1 MKSQY
6 NGMFI
11 FLTLATFLF
20 LENTPIAC
28 SIYRVSAFQPTDRA
42 TGKRPGTSTLFR
54 LWAGSDLQTKPNE
67 GKFSSETI
75 TRKVEDELHECQFC
89 TQSFASRN
97 ALFRHVRSDEP
108 CSSLLAAEEGRA
120 IDPSTTTPMSR
131 QMLAFQLAYYAPNQE
146 KEMTS
151 EAELAGRRFRVA
163 VQEAL
168 DSFVRDEIHLN
179 ITVNIVSSTQ
189 VSIANQRH
197 KSLSQ
202 EIGCAGGGDVVVFTI
217 KAPSSTHL
225 DTMGND
231 SPKRQ
236 RKFLQSLLE
245 RTSSNLE
252 TTTDSESVQ
261 VRPFACKWLPMDQKV
276 LHAET
281 DCTQRVYHYLLPL
294 RWLPDG
300 LELERWIVENNASS
314 FTGLEDGP
322 KKPRNRSLVWTSTAV
337 GQRGEDG
344 HICQLQR
351 APPFG
356 SIRTLKSALRRA
368 TSATIPNR
376 RVRRKPLQ
384 QVNEIER
391 QEVSPEIT
399 SSFRGKIAT
408 GRYGLLANKE
418 RRAWHNFADPNLRGD
433 ASPNNEPVW
442 RVLDQVKIVSFIKGP
457 EDKDEVAAVLEFC
470 GDSFCREQIRR
481 IVGAALAVAHSWLPI
496 EIFDVATQADVW
508 METPLAPAGRLY
520 MEGARFHFD
529 KLRTGKEFFE
539 HGMVVSNGED
549 AQEWIQQQLLRQ
561 KSTID
566 DIQEEQQWLGTLRN
580 IVAPRISNQ
589 LFKAQLDHE
598 RHDQRSDSG
607 DKALA
612 MLEPPPEM
620 YMGTLDLLRD
630 IVASNKWPETS
641 VARSTVIR
649 GSVDSKQA
657 KGAMAAGGSFTV
669 VNPAKIGSYNLPLAN
684 TLFPDLVHSVFKL
697 EEALCQTEITRAH
710 ENGSASSIPK
720 NMRVPSSHCAVNCNA
735 QFTLHVDSGRGQGQS
750 VSMIVG
756 LGDYLQGEIGVEGTY
771 HGIRYKP
778 LEFDGW
784 KLRHWTKVYHGER
797 FSLVWFSP
805 ADM

>member
-1 MKSQY
+1 MNAQY
-6 NGMFI
+6 NEMFI
-11 FLTLATFLF
+11 YLTLATFLF
-20 LENTPIAC
+20 LENTSIAC
-28 SIYRVSAFQPTDRA
+28 SICRVSAFQPTDRA
-42 TGKRPGTSTLFR
+42 TGKRQGISTFFR
-54 LWAGSDLQTKPNE
+54 LWVGSEPKDEKFILETTK
-67 GKFSSETI
+67 
-75 TRKVEDELHECQFC
+75 RKVKDELHECKFC

-108 CSSLLAAEEGRA
+108 CSSLLTAEEGRSIHSSPA
-120 IDPSTTTPMSR
+120 IPMSR
-131 QMLAFQLAYYAPNQE
+131 QMLAFQVAYYAANQQE
-146 KEMTS
+146 GVAS
-151 EAELAGRRFRVA
+151 EAELAGQRLRGA

-168 DSFVRDEIHLN
+168 DSYVRDEIHLN
-179 ITVNIVSSTQ
+179 VTVNIISSTQ

-202 EIGCAGGGDVVVFTI
+202 EIGCAAERDVVVFTI

-231 SPKRQ
+231 NPERQ

-245 RTSSNLE
+245 RTASNLE
-252 TTTDSESVQ
+252 RTTDNDSVQ
-261 VRPFACKWLPMDQKV
+261 VRLFACKWLPMDQKL
-276 LHAET
+276 LHAEM
-281 DCTQRVYHYLLPL
+281 DCTQRVYHYLLPV

-300 LELERWIVENNASS
+300 LELERWLVEDNASS
-314 FTGLEDGP
+314 YTGPDDAP
-322 KKPRNRSLVWTSTAV
+322 KRPRNRSLAWTSTAV
-337 GQRGEDG
+337 RQRREDG
-344 HICQLQR
+344 QICQLQR
-351 APPFG
+351 ATALD
-356 SIRTLKSALRRA
+356 SIRTLKSALKRA

-384 QVNEIER
+384 RVNELER
-391 QEVSPEIT
+391 QQVSPEVA

-442 RVLDQVKIVSFIKGP
+442 RVLDQVKIGSFIQGP
-457 EDKDEVAAVLEFC
+457 EDNDEVAAVLEFC

-481 IVGAALAVAHSWLPI
+481 IVGTALAVAHGWLPI
-496 EIFDVATQADVW
+496 DLFDVATQADVW

-520 MEGARFHFD
+520 LEGGRFNFD
-529 KLRTGKEFFE
+529 KLRTGKDIFE
-539 HGMVVSNGED
+539 HGMVVSSRED
-549 AQEWIQQQLLRQ
+549 AQEWIQQHLLRQ
-561 KSTID
+561 KSTD
-566 DIQEEQQWLGTLRN
+566 DAIYQEQRWLGTLRN

-589 LFKAQLDHE
+589 LEAQLDHD
-598 RHDQRSDSG
+598 RHQKSESG
-607 DKALA
+607 DIAQR
-612 MLEPPPEM
+612 MLELPPEM
-620 YMGTLDLLRD
+620 YRGTLDLLRD
-630 IVASNKWPETS
+630 IVASNKWPKTS

-649 GSVDSKQA
+649 SSVESQQA
-657 KGAMAAGGSFTV
+657 KGDKAAGGSFTV

-684 TLFPDLVHSVFKL
+684 TLFPDLVYSVFEL

-710 ENGSASSIPK
+710 ENGSASSIPN

-784 KLRHWTKVYHGER
+784 KLRHWTNVYHGER
-797 FSLVWFSP
+797 FSLVWFTP
-805 ADM
+805 ADE

>member
-1 MKSQY
+1 MKAQD
-6 NGMFI
+6 NGMLI
-11 FLTLATFLF
+11 FFTLAAFF
-20 LENTPIAC
+20 CLENTSIARSMC
-28 SIYRVSAFQPTDRA
+28 QVSAFQPTDRA
-42 TGKRPGTSTLFR
+42 TGKRQGTSTAFR
-54 LWAGSDLQTKPNE
+54 LWVGSKSNE
-67 GKFSSETI
+67 EKFISET
-75 TRKVEDELHECQFC
+75 TTQKVKDQLHECQFC

-108 CSSLLAAEEGRA
+108 CSSLLAAEEGKT
-120 IDPSTTTPMSR
+120 IHSSPTTPMSR
-131 QMLAFQLAYYAPNQE
+131 QMLAFQVAYYAANQE
-146 KEMTS
+146 KKMTS
-151 EAELAGRRFRVA
+151 EAELAGRHLRVA

-168 DSFVRDEIHLN
+168 DSYVRDEIHLN
-179 ITVNIVSSTQ
+179 VTVNILSSTQ

-197 KSLSQ
+197 GSLSQ
-202 EIGCAGGGDVVVFTI
+202 EIGCAAGGDVVVFTI

-231 SPKRQ
+231 DPERQ

-252 TTTDSESVQ
+252 RIDCNESVQ
-261 VRPFACKWLPMDQKV
+261 VRLFACKWLPMDQKL

-281 DCTQRVYHYLLPL
+281 DCTQRVYHYLLPM

-300 LELERWIVENNASS
+300 LELERWLVEDNASS
-314 FTGLEDGP
+314 STGPEDDP
-322 KKPRNRSLVWTSTAV
+322 KKPRNRSLAWTSTAV
-337 GQRGEDG
+337 GQRREDG
-344 HICQLQR
+344 HICEFQR
-351 APPFG
+351 APPFD

-384 QVNEIER
+384 QVNDIER
-391 QEVSPEIT
+391 QEVSPEVA
-399 SSFRGKIAT
+399 SSFRGKIAM
-408 GRYGLLANKE
+408 GRYGHLANKE

-442 RVLDQVKIVSFIKGP
+442 RVLDQVKIVNFTQGP
-457 EDKDEVAAVLEFC
+457 EDNDEVAAVLEFC

-481 IVGAALAVAHSWLPI
+481 IVGTALAVAHGWLPI

-520 MEGARFHFD
+520 MEGGRFHFD
-529 KLRTGKEFFE
+529 KLRTGKEFFK
-539 HGMVVSNGED
+539 HGIVLSNGED
-549 AQEWIQQQLLRQ
+549 AQEWIQQKLLQQ
-561 KSTID
+561 KSTSDAIHK
-566 DIQEEQQWLGTLRN
+566 EQQWLGALHN
-580 IVAPRISNQ
+580 LVAPRISNQ
-589 LFKAQLDHE
+589 LEAQLGHE
-598 RHDQRSDSG
+598 RYDQRSESG
-607 DKALA
+607 DIALT

-620 YMGTLDLLRD
+620 YMRTLDLLRD

-649 GSVDSKQA
+649 GNVESKQA
-657 KGAMAAGGSFTV
+657 KGAKAAGGSFTV
-669 VNPAKIGSYNLPLAN
+669 VNPAKIGLYNPPLAN
-684 TLFPDLVHSVFKL
+684 TLFPDLVDSVFKL
-697 EEALCQTEITRAH
+697 EEALCQMEITRAH
-710 ENGSASSIPK
+710 ENGSTSSIPN

-750 VSMIVG
+750 LSMIVG

-784 KLRHWTKVYHGER
+784 KLRHWTKMYHGER
-797 FSLVWFSP
+797 FSLVWFTP
-805 ADM
+805 ADK